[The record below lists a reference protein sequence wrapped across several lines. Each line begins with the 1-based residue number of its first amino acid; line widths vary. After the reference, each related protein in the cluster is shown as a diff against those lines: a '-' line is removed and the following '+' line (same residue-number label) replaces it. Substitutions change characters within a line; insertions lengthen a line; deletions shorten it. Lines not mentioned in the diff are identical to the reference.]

1 MLYLY
6 RCKVTRRQLNVF
18 FAELVDTTVFQTGH
32 RHDTIHTKIMNKK
45 MNYD

>member
-1 MLYLY
+1 MSLLLAG
-6 RCKVTRRQLNVF
+6 RT

-32 RHDTIHTKIMNKK
+32 RHDIIHTKIMNKK